1 MTIAIFNHSEAVFW
15 WLIAGVIFI
24 RARKSDDRSRK
35 IAQIAGKVFILFG
48 LTDFIEAETGAWW
61 DPRWLFFLKAVGV
74 VTLIYCFV
82 KYRELQ
88 GGGIDQ
94 EQ

>member
-1 MTIAIFNHSEAVFW
+1 MTIAIFNHLEAVLW
-15 WLIAGVIFI
+15 WCIAGVILI
-24 RARKSDDRSRK
+24 RSRTIDERSRK

-61 DPRWLFFLKAVGV
+61 DPWGLFFLKGVGV
-74 VTLIYCFV
+74 ATLVFCYV

-88 GGGIDQ
+88 RRCS
-94 EQ
+94 EP